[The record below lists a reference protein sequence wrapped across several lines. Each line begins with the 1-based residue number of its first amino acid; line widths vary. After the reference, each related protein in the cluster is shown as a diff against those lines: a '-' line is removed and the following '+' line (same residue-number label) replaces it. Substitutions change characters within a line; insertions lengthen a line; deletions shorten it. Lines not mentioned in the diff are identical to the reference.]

1 MIRPNEP
8 DKNYTGNDR
17 YIGYCVDLTK
27 KIADIVN
34 FTYEI
39 KLVSDGRFGSRG
51 TKNNKFLIFWKLLI
65 VRFFKD
71 ANGNW
76 DGIVGELVR
85 NEADIAIA
93 PLTISSQRERAIEFS
108 MPFMNI
114 GISIMIKKPKKE
126 V

>member
-8 DKNYTGNDR
+8 DKVYTGNDR

-27 KIADIVN
+27 KIAEIVN
-34 FTYEI
+34 FTYELR
-39 KLVSDGRFGSRG
+39 LVKDGRFGGR
-51 TKNNKFLIFWKLLI
+51 
-65 VRFFKD
+65 D

-76 DGIVGELVR
+76 DGIVGELIR

-93 PLTISSQRERAIEFS
+93 PLTITSQRERAIEFS
-108 MPFMNI
+108 MPFMNM